1 MFWKEMRYVIHH
13 HFLAGTAHAQ
23 LLLGRTVRDF
33 LGRLPN
39 FIKEEF
45 LTPETRQ
52 GILHDRS
59 KKKANKA

>member
-1 MFWKEMRYVIHH
+1 M
-13 HFLAGTAHAQ
+13 GTAPAQ

-33 LGRLPN
+33 LPRLPN

-52 GILHDRS
+52 GILHDKS